1 MAKSAK
7 FCLLVYGALSVL
19 SSHALAIDLQPNDI
33 VAPTPD
39 RTAIS
44 ISYVNAQ
51 NTTLYVN
58 NVPTGASPNLES
70 NLGIVRLGH
79 TYTIGSLPAVSYVQ
93 VGGGTLSPDGSLSAY
108 PASQG
113 MTDTTIATA
122 IWPYA
127 NHTTRTYFGVAAY
140 LSLPTGEYST
150 TKAFNLG
157 SNRYSQALQL
167 GYQRPITKSVD
178 GAFAFDTVWY
188 GANSQCAAACSSAT
202 NLQFTQKPLY
212 SSQIGPIYRINQT
225 YTVAARE
232 ALDEEMAR
240 DPRIFVMGE
249 GIGKRGGNFNTT
261 LGLYEKYG
269 PLRLCDTPIA
279 ERGFIGL
286 AVGAAM
292 SGSIPVIDFMMVDF
306 ILDAMGEIIN
316 QMAKMQYMSSG
327 RLRMPMVLRGCIGI
341 GGAAATHHSGSYY
354 STFSN

>member
-1 MAKSAK
+1 MPKITK
-7 FCLLVYGALSVL
+7 FILFRYWMLSVF
-19 SSHALAIDLQPNDI
+19 SGNALAIDLQPNDI
-33 VAPTPD
+33 VAPAPG

-93 VGGGTLSPDGSLSAY
+93 MGGGTLSPDGSLSAY
-108 PASQG
+108 SASQG

-140 LSLPTGEYST
+140 LSLPTGEYSS

-157 SNRYSQALQL
+157 NNRYSQALQL
-167 GYQRPITKSVD
+167 GYQRPITKSID

-188 GANSQCAAACSSAT
+188 GANSQCAAACSSTT

-225 YTVAARE
+225 YTVAATYVYATGGETAFNGIERNNTVVTQRYFVSGVAYTKIGRFMLQYGNDIATMNGFME
-232 ALDEEMAR
+232 SRRVALRYTKA
-240 DPRIFVMGE
+240 F
-249 GIGKRGGNFNTT
+249 
-261 LGLYEKYG
+261 
-269 PLRLCDTPIA
+269 
-279 ERGFIGL
+279 
-286 AVGAAM
+286 
-292 SGSIPVIDFMMVDF
+292 
-306 ILDAMGEIIN
+306 
-316 QMAKMQYMSSG
+316 
-327 RLRMPMVLRGCIGI
+327 
-341 GGAAATHHSGSYY
+341 
-354 STFSN
+354 

>member
-140 LSLPTGEYST
+140 LSLPTGEYSS

-157 SNRYSQALQL
+157 NNRYSQASQL

-225 YTVAARE
+225 YTVAATYVYVTGGETAFNGIERNNTVVTQRYFVSGVAYTKIGRFMLQYGNDIATMNGFME
-232 ALDEEMAR
+232 SRRLALR
-240 DPRIFVMGE
+240 YTKSF
-249 GIGKRGGNFNTT
+249 
-261 LGLYEKYG
+261 
-269 PLRLCDTPIA
+269 
-279 ERGFIGL
+279 
-286 AVGAAM
+286 
-292 SGSIPVIDFMMVDF
+292 
-306 ILDAMGEIIN
+306 
-316 QMAKMQYMSSG
+316 
-327 RLRMPMVLRGCIGI
+327 
-341 GGAAATHHSGSYY
+341 
-354 STFSN
+354 

>member
-1 MAKSAK
+1 MAAKIKKFNASKTFIFASYLNCLLNPLMAKSAK

-140 LSLPTGEYST
+140 LSLPTGEYSS

-157 SNRYSQALQL
+157 NNRYSQALQL

-225 YTVAARE
+225 YTVAATYVYVTGGETAFNGIERNNTVVTQRYFVSGVAYTKIGRFMLQYGNDIATMNGFME
-232 ALDEEMAR
+232 SRRLALR
-240 DPRIFVMGE
+240 YTKSF
-249 GIGKRGGNFNTT
+249 
-261 LGLYEKYG
+261 
-269 PLRLCDTPIA
+269 
-279 ERGFIGL
+279 
-286 AVGAAM
+286 
-292 SGSIPVIDFMMVDF
+292 
-306 ILDAMGEIIN
+306 
-316 QMAKMQYMSSG
+316 
-327 RLRMPMVLRGCIGI
+327 
-341 GGAAATHHSGSYY
+341 
-354 STFSN
+354 

>member
-1 MAKSAK
+1 M
-7 FCLLVYGALSVL
+7 L

-33 VAPTPD
+33 VAPAPG

-79 TYTIGSLPAVSYVQ
+79 TYTIGSLPAVSYMQ
-93 VGGGTLSPDGSLSAY
+93 MGGGTLSPDGSLSAY

-113 MTDTTIATA
+113 MSDTTIATA

-140 LSLPTGEYST
+140 LFLPTGEYSS

-157 SNRYSQALQL
+157 NNRYSQALQL

-225 YTVAARE
+225 YTVAATYVYATGGETAFNGIERNNTVVTQ
-232 ALDEEMAR
+232 R
-240 DPRIFVMGE
+240 YFV
-249 GIGKRGGNFNTT
+249 
-261 LGLYEKYG
+261 
-269 PLRLCDTPIA
+269 
-279 ERGFIGL
+279 
-286 AVGAAM
+286 
-292 SGSIPVIDFMMVDF
+292 
-306 ILDAMGEIIN
+306 
-316 QMAKMQYMSSG
+316 
-327 RLRMPMVLRGCIGI
+327 
-341 GGAAATHHSGSYY
+341 
-354 STFSN
+354 

>member
-1 MAKSAK
+1 M
-7 FCLLVYGALSVL
+7 LSVF
-19 SSHALAIDLQPNDI
+19 SGNALAIDLQPNDI
-33 VAPTPD
+33 VAPAPG

-140 LSLPTGEYST
+140 LSLPTGEYSS

-157 SNRYSQALQL
+157 NNR
-167 GYQRPITKSVD
+167 
-178 GAFAFDTVWY
+178 
-188 GANSQCAAACSSAT
+188 
-202 NLQFTQKPLY
+202 
-212 SSQIGPIYRINQT
+212 
-225 YTVAARE
+225 
-232 ALDEEMAR
+232 
-240 DPRIFVMGE
+240 
-249 GIGKRGGNFNTT
+249 
-261 LGLYEKYG
+261 
-269 PLRLCDTPIA
+269 
-279 ERGFIGL
+279 
-286 AVGAAM
+286 
-292 SGSIPVIDFMMVDF
+292 
-306 ILDAMGEIIN
+306 
-316 QMAKMQYMSSG
+316 
-327 RLRMPMVLRGCIGI
+327 
-341 GGAAATHHSGSYY
+341 
-354 STFSN
+354 

>member
-1 MAKSAK
+1 MAAKIKKFNASKTFIFASYLNCLLNPQMAKSAK

-140 LSLPTGEYST
+140 LSLPTGEYSS

-157 SNRYSQALQL
+157 NNRYSQALQL

-225 YTVAARE
+225 YTVAATYVYATGGETAFNGIERNNTVVTQRYFVSGVAYTKIGRFMLQYGNDIATMNGFME
-232 ALDEEMAR
+232 SRRLALR
-240 DPRIFVMGE
+240 YTKSF
-249 GIGKRGGNFNTT
+249 
-261 LGLYEKYG
+261 
-269 PLRLCDTPIA
+269 
-279 ERGFIGL
+279 
-286 AVGAAM
+286 
-292 SGSIPVIDFMMVDF
+292 
-306 ILDAMGEIIN
+306 
-316 QMAKMQYMSSG
+316 
-327 RLRMPMVLRGCIGI
+327 
-341 GGAAATHHSGSYY
+341 
-354 STFSN
+354 

>member
-1 MAKSAK
+1 MAAKIKKFNASKTFIFASYLNCLLNPQMAKSAK
-7 FCLLVYGALSVL
+7 FCLLVYGTLSVL

-140 LSLPTGEYST
+140 LSLPTGEYSS

-157 SNRYSQALQL
+157 NNRYSQALQL

-225 YTVAARE
+225 YTVAATYVYVTGGETAFNGIERNNTVVTQRYFVSGVAYTKIGRFMLQYGNDIATMNGFME
-232 ALDEEMAR
+232 SRRLALR
-240 DPRIFVMGE
+240 YTKSF
-249 GIGKRGGNFNTT
+249 
-261 LGLYEKYG
+261 
-269 PLRLCDTPIA
+269 
-279 ERGFIGL
+279 
-286 AVGAAM
+286 
-292 SGSIPVIDFMMVDF
+292 
-306 ILDAMGEIIN
+306 
-316 QMAKMQYMSSG
+316 
-327 RLRMPMVLRGCIGI
+327 
-341 GGAAATHHSGSYY
+341 
-354 STFSN
+354 

>member
-7 FCLLVYGALSVL
+7 FCLLVYGTLSVL

-140 LSLPTGEYST
+140 LSLPTGEYSS

-157 SNRYSQALQL
+157 NNRYSQALQL

-225 YTVAARE
+225 YTVAATYVYVTGGETAFNGIERNNTVVTQ
-232 ALDEEMAR
+232 R
-240 DPRIFVMGE
+240 YFVSGVAYTK
-249 GIGKRGGNFNTT
+249 IGRFM
-261 LGLYEKYG
+261 LQYG
-269 PLRLCDTPIA
+269 
-279 ERGFIGL
+279 
-286 AVGAAM
+286 
-292 SGSIPVIDFMMVDF
+292 
-306 ILDAMGEIIN
+306 
-316 QMAKMQYMSSG
+316 
-327 RLRMPMVLRGCIGI
+327 
-341 GGAAATHHSGSYY
+341 
-354 STFSN
+354 

>member
-113 MTDTTIATA
+113 MTDTTLQQQFGPMQTIRRALILASQPIYPCLLASIPRPKPSILAAIATA
-122 IWPYA
+122 R
-127 NHTTRTYFGVAAY
+127 HC
-140 LSLPTGEYST
+140 SLVIS
-150 TKAFNLG
+150 
-157 SNRYSQALQL
+157 
-167 GYQRPITKSVD
+167 
-178 GAFAFDTVWY
+178 
-188 GANSQCAAACSSAT
+188 
-202 NLQFTQKPLY
+202 
-212 SSQIGPIYRINQT
+212 GP
-225 YTVAARE
+225 
-232 ALDEEMAR
+232 
-240 DPRIFVMGE
+240 
-249 GIGKRGGNFNTT
+249 
-261 LGLYEKYG
+261 
-269 PLRLCDTPIA
+269 
-279 ERGFIGL
+279 
-286 AVGAAM
+286 
-292 SGSIPVIDFMMVDF
+292 
-306 ILDAMGEIIN
+306 
-316 QMAKMQYMSSG
+316 
-327 RLRMPMVLRGCIGI
+327 
-341 GGAAATHHSGSYY
+341 
-354 STFSN
+354 

>member
-1 MAKSAK
+1 M
-7 FCLLVYGALSVL
+7 L

-140 LSLPTGEYST
+140 LSLPTGEYSS

-157 SNRYSQALQL
+157 NNRYSQALQL

-225 YTVAARE
+225 YTVAATYVYVTGGETAFNGIERNNTVVTQRYFVSGVAYTKIGRFMLQYGNDIAVMNGFME
-232 ALDEEMAR
+232 SRRLALR
-240 DPRIFVMGE
+240 YTKSF
-249 GIGKRGGNFNTT
+249 
-261 LGLYEKYG
+261 
-269 PLRLCDTPIA
+269 
-279 ERGFIGL
+279 
-286 AVGAAM
+286 
-292 SGSIPVIDFMMVDF
+292 
-306 ILDAMGEIIN
+306 
-316 QMAKMQYMSSG
+316 
-327 RLRMPMVLRGCIGI
+327 
-341 GGAAATHHSGSYY
+341 
-354 STFSN
+354 

>member
-1 MAKSAK
+1 
-7 FCLLVYGALSVL
+7 
-19 SSHALAIDLQPNDI
+19 

-93 VGGGTLSPDGSLSAY
+93 MGGGTLSPDGSLSAY

-140 LSLPTGEYST
+140 LSLPTGEYSS

-157 SNRYSQALQL
+157 NNRYSQALQL

-225 YTVAARE
+225 YTVAATYVYATGGETAFNGIERNNTVVTQRYFVSGVAYTKIGRFMLQYGNDIATMNGFME
-232 ALDEEMAR
+232 SRRLALR
-240 DPRIFVMGE
+240 YTKSF
-249 GIGKRGGNFNTT
+249 
-261 LGLYEKYG
+261 
-269 PLRLCDTPIA
+269 
-279 ERGFIGL
+279 
-286 AVGAAM
+286 
-292 SGSIPVIDFMMVDF
+292 
-306 ILDAMGEIIN
+306 
-316 QMAKMQYMSSG
+316 
-327 RLRMPMVLRGCIGI
+327 
-341 GGAAATHHSGSYY
+341 
-354 STFSN
+354 

>member
-44 ISYVNAQ
+44 ISYVNTQ

-140 LSLPTGEYST
+140 LSLPTGEYSS

-157 SNRYSQALQL
+157 NNRYSQALQL

-202 NLQFTQKPLY
+202 NLLFTQKPLY

-225 YTVAARE
+225 YTVAATYVYATGGETAFNGIERNNTVVTQRYFVSGVAYTKIGRFMLQYGNDIATMNGFMDSRRL
-232 ALDEEMAR
+232 ALR
-240 DPRIFVMGE
+240 YTKSF
-249 GIGKRGGNFNTT
+249 
-261 LGLYEKYG
+261 
-269 PLRLCDTPIA
+269 
-279 ERGFIGL
+279 
-286 AVGAAM
+286 
-292 SGSIPVIDFMMVDF
+292 
-306 ILDAMGEIIN
+306 
-316 QMAKMQYMSSG
+316 
-327 RLRMPMVLRGCIGI
+327 
-341 GGAAATHHSGSYY
+341 
-354 STFSN
+354 

>member
-1 MAKSAK
+1 M
-7 FCLLVYGALSVL
+7 L

-140 LSLPTGEYST
+140 LSLPTGEYSS

-157 SNRYSQALQL
+157 NNRYSQALQL

-225 YTVAARE
+225 YTVAATYVYVTGGETAFNGIERNNTVVTQRYFVSGVAYTKIGRFMLQYGNDIAIMNGFME
-232 ALDEEMAR
+232 SRRLALR
-240 DPRIFVMGE
+240 YTKSF
-249 GIGKRGGNFNTT
+249 
-261 LGLYEKYG
+261 
-269 PLRLCDTPIA
+269 
-279 ERGFIGL
+279 
-286 AVGAAM
+286 
-292 SGSIPVIDFMMVDF
+292 
-306 ILDAMGEIIN
+306 
-316 QMAKMQYMSSG
+316 
-327 RLRMPMVLRGCIGI
+327 
-341 GGAAATHHSGSYY
+341 
-354 STFSN
+354 

>member
-1 MAKSAK
+1 MAAKIKKFNASKTFIFSSYLNCLLNPQMAKSAK
-7 FCLLVYGALSVL
+7 FCLLVYGALSML

-140 LSLPTGEYST
+140 LSLPTGEYSS

-157 SNRYSQALQL
+157 NNRYSQALQL

-225 YTVAARE
+225 YTVAATYVYATGGETAFNGIERNNTVVTQRYFVSGVAYTKIGRFMLQYGNDIATMNGFME
-232 ALDEEMAR
+232 SRRLALR
-240 DPRIFVMGE
+240 YTKSF
-249 GIGKRGGNFNTT
+249 
-261 LGLYEKYG
+261 
-269 PLRLCDTPIA
+269 
-279 ERGFIGL
+279 
-286 AVGAAM
+286 
-292 SGSIPVIDFMMVDF
+292 
-306 ILDAMGEIIN
+306 
-316 QMAKMQYMSSG
+316 
-327 RLRMPMVLRGCIGI
+327 
-341 GGAAATHHSGSYY
+341 
-354 STFSN
+354 

>member
-7 FCLLVYGALSVL
+7 FCLLVYGTLSVL

-140 LSLPTGEYST
+140 LSLPTGEYSS

-157 SNRYSQALQL
+157 NNRYSQALQL

-225 YTVAARE
+225 YTVAATYVYVTGGETAFNGIERNNTVVTQRYFVSGVAYTKIGRFMLQYGNDTATMNGFME
-232 ALDEEMAR
+232 SRRLALR
-240 DPRIFVMGE
+240 YTKSF
-249 GIGKRGGNFNTT
+249 
-261 LGLYEKYG
+261 
-269 PLRLCDTPIA
+269 
-279 ERGFIGL
+279 
-286 AVGAAM
+286 
-292 SGSIPVIDFMMVDF
+292 
-306 ILDAMGEIIN
+306 
-316 QMAKMQYMSSG
+316 
-327 RLRMPMVLRGCIGI
+327 
-341 GGAAATHHSGSYY
+341 
-354 STFSN
+354 

>member
-7 FCLLVYGALSVL
+7 FCLLVYGTLSVL

-93 VGGGTLSPDGSLSAY
+93 VCGGTLSPDGSLSAY

-140 LSLPTGEYST
+140 LSLPTGEYSS

-157 SNRYSQALQL
+157 NNRYSQALQL

-225 YTVAARE
+225 YTVAATYVYVTGGETAFNGIERNNTVVTQRYFVSGVAYTKIGRFMLQYGNDIAVMNGFME
-232 ALDEEMAR
+232 SRRLALR
-240 DPRIFVMGE
+240 YTKSF
-249 GIGKRGGNFNTT
+249 
-261 LGLYEKYG
+261 
-269 PLRLCDTPIA
+269 
-279 ERGFIGL
+279 
-286 AVGAAM
+286 
-292 SGSIPVIDFMMVDF
+292 
-306 ILDAMGEIIN
+306 
-316 QMAKMQYMSSG
+316 
-327 RLRMPMVLRGCIGI
+327 
-341 GGAAATHHSGSYY
+341 
-354 STFSN
+354 